1 MSFLIVSVALVSIF
15 SFLICEYLIHHKRI
29 ESELNK
35 TRIGKVISKMSQ
47 VTIEVLVMITSGL
60 ITGFGT
66 VLYWFHNRLRR
77 VEKILRKVKISV
89 TGSEDDVQIK
99 GHDERIE
106 EMEKSMKEYHTK
118 QNEKM
123 DKILDEINGDKIDE
137 SFDN

>member
-1 MSFLIVSVALVSIF
+1 VSVALVSIF

-47 VTIEVLVMITSGL
+47 VSIEVLVMITSGL

>member
-1 MSFLIVSVALVSIF
+1 MSFLILSVVLVSIF
-15 SFLICEYLIHHKRI
+15 SFLVCEYLIHHKRI

-35 TRIGKVISKMSQ
+35 TRIGKVLSKMSQ
-47 VTIEVLVMITSGL
+47 ITIEVLVMIVSGL

-66 VLYWFHNRLRR
+66 VLYWFHKRLRK
-77 VEKILRKVKISV
+77 VEKILRKVRISV

-106 EMEKSMKEYHTK
+106 EMEKSMKEYHRK

-123 DKILDEINGDKIDE
+123 NEILDEINGDKIDE
-137 SFDN
+137 NFDD